1 MGRAGDRGRMSDAG
15 NESLIHNIREEIRQ
29 KGRITFTRFM
39 EMALYDPEEG
49 YYTFSGERIGLGGDY
64 YTSPDVHPIFGRLLA
79 KQIRQMETLLPGPE
93 PFTILEMGAGKG
105 LLGRDLLVG
114 LKAIAP
120 ETWKRF
126 RYVVIER
133 SPAMAA
139 KQKALLAS
147 SGLSA
152 SVRWVLSLEEILNE
166 GPLVGCA
173 LSNELVDA
181 FPVHRVVATKDGLEE
196 IYVGWRED
204 RFIETRDLPST
215 PDLAAYFDRLN
226 IRLAEGQQA
235 EVNLDAARWIRD
247 VGKALDRGFVVTID
261 YGHPASELFASH
273 RKKGSLLCYYRHTVN
288 DDPYA
293 RIGEQDITAHVDFT
307 ELARAGA
314 EVGLSVTGFT
324 NQLNFLMSL
333 GIAQEMERADPE
345 SPEMLSVKRLLA
357 RESMGGVF
365 KVLIQHKG
373 LTPPRLEGLAF
384 RPYFKDILAVGSNS
398 I

>member
-1 MGRAGDRGRMSDAG
+1 MSDAG
-15 NESLIHNIREEIRQ
+15 NEPLIRKIQEEIRQ
-29 KGRITFTRFM
+29 KGRMTFARFM

-49 YYTFSGERIGLGGDY
+49 YYTSSDERIGLGGDY
-64 YTSPDVHPIFGRLLA
+64 YTSPEVHPVFGRLLA

-105 LLGRDLLVG
+105 LLGRDLLAG
-114 LKAIAP
+114 LTALAP
-120 ETWKRF
+120 EDGRRF
-126 RYVVIER
+126 RYAVIER

-139 KQKALLAS
+139 RQKALLAS

-152 SVRWVLSLEEILNE
+152 SVHWHSSLDEVVAE
-166 GPLVGCA
+166 GPLVGCV

-181 FPVHRVVATKDGLEE
+181 FPVHRVVATKDGLDE
-196 IYVGWRED
+196 IYVVWGEG

-215 PDLAAYFDRLN
+215 PDLAAYFDRLK
-226 IRLAEGQQA
+226 IRLAEGRQA
-235 EVNLDAARWIRD
+235 EVNLEAARWMCD

-261 YGHPASELFASH
+261 YGHPASELFAPH

-307 ELARAGA
+307 GLARAGA

-333 GIAQEMERADPE
+333 GIAREMERFDPE

-373 LTPPRLEGLAF
+373 LAPPLLEGLAF
-384 RPYFKDILAVGSNS
+384 RPYFKDVLAG
-398 I
+398 

>member
-1 MGRAGDRGRMSDAG
+1 MSDAG
-15 NESLIHNIREEIRQ
+15 NAPLIHKIQEEIRQ
-29 KGRITFTRFM
+29 KGRMTFARFM

-49 YYTFSGERIGLGGDY
+49 YYTSSAERIGLGGDY

-79 KQIRQMETLLPGPE
+79 TQIRQMETLLPGPE

-105 LLGRDLLVG
+105 LLARDILAG
-114 LKAIAP
+114 LKAVAP
-120 ETWKRF
+120 EGLKRF
-126 RYVVIER
+126 RYAVVER

-139 KQKALLAS
+139 RQKALLDS
-147 SGLSA
+147 SGLSS
-152 SVRWVLSLEEILNE
+152 SVRWISGLDEVLAE
-166 GPLVGCA
+166 GRLVGCV

-181 FPVHRVVATKDGLEE
+181 FPVHRVVATREGLYE
-196 IYVGWRED
+196 IYVGWSEG
-204 RFIETRDLPST
+204 RFVETRDLPST
-215 PDLAAYFDRLN
+215 PDLAAYFDRLK

-235 EVNLDAARWIRD
+235 EVNLEAARWIRD
-247 VGKALDRGFVVTID
+247 VGKVLDRGFVITID
-261 YGHPASELFASH
+261 YGHPASELFAPH

-307 ELARAGA
+307 GLARAGA
-314 EVGLSVTGFT
+314 EVGLTLTGFT

-333 GIAQEMERADPE
+333 GIAQEMERFDPE
-345 SPEMLSVKRLLA
+345 SPETLSVKRLLA

-373 LTPPRLEGLAF
+373 LTPPLLEGLTF
-384 RPYFKDILAVGSNS
+384 RPYFKDVLAG
-398 I
+398 

>member
-1 MGRAGDRGRMSDAG
+1 MSDAG
-15 NESLIHNIREEIRQ
+15 KAPLIHKIQEEIRQ
-29 KGRITFTRFM
+29 KGRMTFARFM

-49 YYTFSGERIGLGGDY
+49 YYTSSGDRIGLGGDY
-64 YTSPDVHPIFGRLLA
+64 YTSPEVHPIFGRLLA
-79 KQIRQMETLLPGPE
+79 KQIRQMESLLPGPG

-105 LLGRDLLVG
+105 PLARDILAG
-114 LKAIAP
+114 LKADAP
-120 ETWKRF
+120 EDWNRF
-126 RYVVIER
+126 RYAVIER

-139 KQKALLAS
+139 RQKALLAS

-152 SVRWVLSLEEILNE
+152 TVRWCSGLEEVRAE
-166 GPLVGCA
+166 GPLVGCV

-181 FPVHRVVATKDGLEE
+181 FPVHRVVATKDGLDE
-196 IYVGWRED
+196 IYLELDGD
-204 RFIETRDLPST
+204 RFVETRDVPST
-215 PDLAAYFDRLN
+215 PEVEAYFDRLK
-226 IRLAEGQQA
+226 IRLTEGQRA
-235 EVNLDAARWIRD
+235 EVNLEAARWIRE
-247 VGKALDRGFVVTID
+247 VGKALDRGFVITID

-307 ELARAGA
+307 GLARAGA
-314 EVGLSVTGFT
+314 EAGLSVTGFT

-333 GIAQEMERADPE
+333 GIAREMERFDPE

-373 LTPPRLEGLAF
+373 LTPPPLEGLTF
-384 RPYFKDILAVGSNS
+384 RPYFKDVLAY
-398 I
+398 